1 MAQETQQI
9 YNQTVTMRGR
19 SKDPDVQE
27 LWDAYNE
34 SRAVIKA
41 EAVKLFELY
50 HKFCLKH
57 KEYPRK
63 DNDFLGLLLVPAV
76 MCSYGV

>member
-1 MAQETQQI
+1 MSL
-9 YNQTVTMRGR
+9 GH
-19 SKDPDVQE
+19 
-27 LWDAYNE
+27 
-34 SRAVIKA
+34 RAVIKA

>member
-1 MAQETQQI
+1 
-9 YNQTVTMRGR
+9 MRGR

-63 DNDFLGLLLVPAV
+63 DNDFLGLVLVPAV